1 MVVFQDIHSINHQS
15 GYNSA
20 TAILLALVITC
31 IMNVKISSRIFL
43 HTDMVELYHFLVKH
57 LVTLL
62 WWYNCV
68 HKFIACVGLCEIVKN
83 GCWVDVMLWVSL

>member
-1 MVVFQDIHSINHQS
+1 MVFQEHSSPITIHHHH
-15 GYNSA
+15 YNSA
-20 TAILLALVITC
+20 TAILLTLVITC

-57 LVTLL
+57 LVTLP

-68 HKFIACVGLCEIVKN
+68 HKFIACVCEIVKN